1 MSEKNFTQCDV
12 EYKQLKEENEKLRN
26 ENDENENDNENENE
40 NKNENE
46 NENEQFFKNNI
57 VKDANIKELIE
68 EPKEIKSPNW
78 IDKNKFKEILAIID
92 SNKFNY
98 RNKIGEFKYIGIR
111 DLVNNIRNTTVS
123 KIDAEKDLNT
133 FSKIKNAE
141 MIKHKRRTSKHKEL
155 LNLFNDLSNTI
166 LTDKTLM
173 SSKDKERKRKMEIT
187 KH

>member
-1 MSEKNFTQCDV
+1 MKKKKIPQIGLTEIS
-12 EYKQLKEENEKLRN
+12 
-26 ENDENENDNENENE
+26 
-40 NKNENE
+40 
-46 NENEQFFKNNI
+46 FK
-57 VKDANIKELIE
+57 
-68 EPKEIKSPNW
+68 
-78 IDKNKFKEILAIID
+78 KFLAIID

-123 KIDAEKDLNT
+123 KIDAKKDLNT

-141 MIKHKRRTSKHKEL
+141 IVKHKRRTSKNKEL

-173 SSKDKERKRKMEIT
+173 LSKDKNEKENGNNETLMSLKDYYDYENEDENDDDDDDDDDETKRNNKRK
-187 KH
+187 K

>member
-1 MSEKNFTQCDV
+1 MKKIKIPQIGLTEIS
-12 EYKQLKEENEKLRN
+12 
-26 ENDENENDNENENE
+26 
-40 NKNENE
+40 
-46 NENEQFFKNNI
+46 FK
-57 VKDANIKELIE
+57 K
-68 EPKEIKSPNW
+68 
-78 IDKNKFKEILAIID
+78 ILAIID

-123 KIDAEKDLNT
+123 KIDAKKDLNT

-141 MIKHKRRTSKHKEL
+141 IIKHERRTSNHKEL

-173 SSKDKERKRKMEIT
+173 LSKDKNEKENGNNETLMSLKDYYDYENEDENDDDHDHDDDDDDETKRNNKRK
-187 KH
+187 K

>member
-68 EPKEIKSPNW
+68 EPKKVLMGSIK
-78 IDKNKFKEILAIID
+78 IVLKTIIA
-92 SNKFNY
+92 SNKFGY
-98 RNKIGEFKYIGIR
+98 KNKIGEFEYIDIK
-111 DLVNNIRNTTVS
+111 DLV
-123 KIDAEKDLNT
+123 
-133 FSKIKNAE
+133 
-141 MIKHKRRTSKHKEL
+141 
-155 LNLFNDLSNTI
+155 I
-166 LTDKTLM
+166 L
-173 SSKDKERKRKMEIT
+173 
-187 KH
+187 

>member
-1 MSEKNFTQCDV
+1 MTDWFD
-12 EYKQLKEENEKLRN
+12 R
-26 ENDENENDNENENE
+26 
-40 NKNENE
+40 
-46 NENEQFFKNNI
+46 
-57 VKDANIKELIE
+57 
-68 EPKEIKSPNW
+68 
-78 IDKNKFKEILAIID
+78 NKFKEILAIID

-123 KIDAEKDLNT
+123 KIDAKKDLNT

-141 MIKHKRRTSKHKEL
+141 IVKHKRRTSKNKEL

-173 SSKDKERKRKMEIT
+173 LSKDKNEKENGNNETLMSLKDYYDYENEGENDDDDDDDDDDDETKRNNKRK
-187 KH
+187 K